1 MEAVSILGGVAVGDT
16 AIDYTNRILLP
27 MDVVTRLSAEA
38 NQILSDSFRE
48 EVGTHVDKV
57 ILLPHPVELSVG
69 QQAGSTTLS
78 LRGMHRLEHNLLMA
92 CDASN
97 SFPQIPAPHPP
108 EQRHLLRPEGRPRAD
123 PVRRRR
129 RHAVRG
135 DLHVPAVPHA
145 APGDGRGGRWRR
157 DHRDVSGPPDH
168 PPR

>member
-48 EVGTHVDKV
+48 EVGTHVDRV

-78 LRGMHRLEHNLLMA
+78 LRGMHR
-92 CDASN
+92 
-97 SFPQIPAPHPP
+97 
-108 EQRHLLRPEGRPRAD
+108 
-123 PVRRRR
+123 
-129 RHAVRG
+129 
-135 DLHVPAVPHA
+135 
-145 APGDGRGGRWRR
+145 
-157 DHRDVSGPPDH
+157 
-168 PPR
+168 